1 MTDHTPLSLDLA
13 SRLLSAQGLDLQ
25 APTPIDTR
33 VQSWQTSAG
42 TQVSFVEARGLRMVD
57 LTLRFRAGSV
67 QDTHHSGVAALT
79 LYNLD
84 EGSAGLSA
92 HEHADRLERLG
103 AVVDKRVRLDYAQL
117 SLRTLSAPGILE
129 PAIAL
134 FTDLVARPDFPAEAL
149 EKVKG
154 QLLAEHASRRSQ
166 APTRVIGE
174 AYRYLFEGH
183 PYGLPEGSSTEGVG
197 ATGRD
202 DLKAFHRMA
211 YAASNL
217 QMVLV
222 GDLSQGQAQAIAER
236 LSQALPQGWRAAQ
249 LPTLPKSRP
258 GKIHIEQGGA
268 SNTVA
273 LALPVAISV
282 EAPEYLSL
290 VLACEVLGV
299 GPESRLMQVLRQ
311 RHGLTYDVRA
321 KLRPLQGGAL
331 FVVQWDVASDQV
343 EASEVLV
350 RETLEAFIR
359 QGPSEAELSHARQQ
373 IAGLLVRNIA
383 QNGRLAELLAELGH
397 QGLPDDHL
405 NTYLTR
411 LAAIGPRQV
420 RALSLSNLDLNR
432 LVRVSVG
439 PSVAQAALAS
449 VPDQ

>member
-1 MTDHTPLSLDLA
+1 MTDHTPSSLDLA
-13 SRLLSAQGLDLQ
+13 SRLLSAQGLDLN
-25 APTPIDTR
+25 APTPIDTQ

-42 TQVSFVEARGLRMVD
+42 ARVRFVEARGLPMVD

-67 QDTHHSGVAALT
+67 QDAHHSGVAALT

-117 SLRTLSAPGILE
+117 TLRSLSEPGILE

-154 QLLAEHASRRSQ
+154 QLLAEQASRHSQ
-166 APTRVIGE
+166 ASTRVIDE
-174 AYRYLFEGH
+174 IYRHLFAGH
-183 PYGLPEGSSTEGVG
+183 PYGLPEGTSAEGIA

-202 DLKAFHRMA
+202 DLMAFHRMA

-217 QMVLV
+217 EMVLV
-222 GDLSQGQAQAIAER
+222 GDLSQGQAQAITEQ
-236 LSQALPQGWRAAQ
+236 LSQALPQRWRAAQ
-249 LPTLPKSRP
+249 LPALPLSQP
-258 GKIHIEQGGA
+258 GKVHIEQDGA

-273 LALPVAISV
+273 LALPVAVPID
-282 EAPEYLSL
+282 APEYLSL
-290 VLACEVLGV
+290 MLACEVLGV

-311 RHGLTYDVRA
+311 RHGLTYDVHAR
-321 KLRPLQGGAL
+321 LRPLQGGAL

-343 EASEVLV
+343 EASQLLV

-373 IAGLLVRNIA
+373 IAGLLVRDIA
-383 QNGRLAELLAELGH
+383 QNGRLAALLAEQGQ

-405 NTYLTR
+405 NTCLPR
-411 LAAIGPRQV
+411 LAEIGPRQV
-420 RALSLSNLDLNR
+420 RELSLSNLDLNR
-432 LVRVSVG
+432 LVQVSVG
-439 PSVAQAALAS
+439 PSVAQAALAP
-449 VPDQ
+449 VHDQ

>member
-1 MTDHTPLSLDLA
+1 MTDHTSTSLGLA

-25 APTPIDTR
+25 SPTPIDTQ

-42 TQVSFVEARGLRMVD
+42 AQVSFVEARGLPMVD

-67 QDTHHSGVAALT
+67 QDAQHSGVAALT

-84 EGSAGLSA
+84 KGSAGLSA

-103 AVVDKRVRLDYAQL
+103 AVVDKSVRLDYAQL

-166 APTRVIGE
+166 APIRAIDE

-183 PYGLPEGSSTEGVG
+183 PYGLPEGSSAEGLD
-197 ATGRD
+197 AAGRD

-222 GDLSQGQAQAIAER
+222 GDLSQAQAQAVAEQ
-236 LSQALPQGWRAAQ
+236 LSQALPQGWSAAQ
-249 LPTLPKSRP
+249 LPILPKSRP

-273 LALPVAISV
+273 LALPVAVPV

-290 VLACEVLGV
+290 VLACEVLGM

-321 KLRPLQGGAL
+321 RLRPLQGGAL
-331 FVVQWDVASDQV
+331 FVVQWEVASEHVD
-343 EASEVLV
+343 ASQALV

-359 QGPSEAELSHARQQ
+359 QGPSETELSYARQQ

-383 QNGRLAELLAELGH
+383 QNGRLAALLAELGH

-405 NTYLTR
+405 NTYLPR

-420 RALSLSNLDLNR
+420 RELSLSNLDLNR

-439 PSVAQAALAS
+439 PSVAQAALAP